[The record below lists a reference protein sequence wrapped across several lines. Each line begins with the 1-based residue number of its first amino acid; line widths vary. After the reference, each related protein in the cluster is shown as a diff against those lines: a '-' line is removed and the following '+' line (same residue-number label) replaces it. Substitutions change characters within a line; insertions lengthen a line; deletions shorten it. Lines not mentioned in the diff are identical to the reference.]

1 MMRETRDRKE
11 KTDLV
16 ALAPGPEVDQ
26 THLLFVGRHSTR
38 THLSTSTRKTNNEK
52 CFEEWKAKEW
62 KDKKRGKQK
71 SLVGFLDPLQSPTRA
86 AAQRRIV

>member
-1 MMRETRDRKE
+1 MRETRDRKE

-16 ALAPGPEVDQ
+16 ALAPGSEVDQ
-26 THLLFVGRHSTR
+26 THLLFVGRHST
-38 THLSTSTRKTNNEK
+38 HTSQLPLARQTMNSVLKSGKT
-52 CFEEWKAKEW
+52 KEW
-62 KDKKRGKQK
+62 KDEKRGKQK